1 MGGQHL
7 FMLTIG
13 QVDSPG
19 TGHWPFH
26 VFQWVKQTGERAC
39 WHLTVL
45 GLCVGTVWLDQLN
58 EDGSLAGPDYRK
70 FYFMFNCIN
79 HKGKQLE
86 EII

>member
-1 MGGQHL
+1 MGGQYL
-7 FMLTIG
+7 FKVSLC

-26 VFQWVKQTGERAC
+26 VFQWVKQTGERKC
-39 WHLTVL
+39 WHVTLM
-45 GLCVGTVWLDQLN
+45 GLCVGTVWLPNVDDEGKL
-58 EDGSLAGPDYRK
+58 LGPDYRK
-70 FYFMFNCIN
+70 LYFMFNCIN